1 MKLHSINQQY
11 GVVDPKKDAPLA
23 FMVFERQ
30 VFELE
35 FYTDLACRGS
45 KVVGE
50 PISSAEDA
58 DLADLYSGHRNPH
71 KAFDGAAWM

>member
-1 MKLHSINQQY
+1 MELLILKKIHPWHSWH
-11 GVVDPKKDAPLA
+11 
-23 FMVFERQ
+23 FERQ

-71 KAFDGAAWM
+71 KAFDGAAWI